1 MVFAS
6 HFPALRPSLVL
17 RNPNLLTGSIAG
29 RINVLNKSFCLGLGS
44 IDSNNSESNQLE
56 KATVE
61 ATDHLIIDDTDRP
74 TARQI
79 KTLNAKVQYLRKQL
93 EAKPN
98 GDSIESQ
105 DPTGSGTKVVHHPPS
120 WTEVVTQNSVVLV

>member
-6 HFPALRPSLVL
+6 HFPALRPSSVL
-17 RNPNLLTGSIAG
+17 RNPNLLTGSRAG
-29 RINVLNKSFCLGLGS
+29 RINVLNKSSGLGSGS
-44 IDSNNSESNQLE
+44 IDSNNSESILDRLE

-61 ATDHLIIDDTDRP
+61 STDHLIIDDTDRP

-105 DPTGSGTKVVHHPPS
+105 DPTGRVV
-120 WTEVVTQNSVVLV
+120 VVLKCFTIEVREFEH